1 MICGISHLMV
11 ARLILAIQVRVYILS
26 CLGSTD
32 HVIVRRRFR
41 VTRYPIELEFEY
53 WEQVLQQIGKILFSP
68 SPNPDESK
76 GESIARSKTNS
87 DNDIVTTWR
96 V

>member
-1 MICGISHLMV
+1 MICGISQLMIT
-11 ARLILAIQVRVYILS
+11 RLILAIQVRVYILS

-41 VTRYPIELEFEY
+41 VTRYPVELESEY
-53 WEQVLQQIGKILFSP
+53 WAQLLQWIGKILFSP
-68 SPNPDESK
+68 TPNPDQST

-87 DNDIVTTWR
+87 LIMAS
-96 V
+96 